1 MRVSWSGW
9 LERLAGAALIAMLV
23 LTTADVLGRYV
34 FARPLAGVI
43 ELIQYAMVIVVF
55 TALPVVTSRRQHIS
69 VGLLDGRLRGVAL
82 RIQQT
87 LIAVTCAVVLA
98 VLSWTLFEIAGS
110 MREQADVIGFLR
122 LPTFYAAYLMSA
134 LSLATSGVCAAQAAC
149 ALTGRGRGRD
159 AVAH

>member
-1 MRVSWSGW
+1 MRLSWLGW
-9 LERLAGAALIAMLV
+9 LERLAGAALIAMLA

-55 TALPVVTSRRQHIS
+55 AALPVVTSKGQHIS
-69 VGLLDGRLRGVAL
+69 VGLIDGKLHGAGL
-82 RIQQT
+82 RIQKG

-98 VLSWTLFEIAGS
+98 VLSWTLFEAAGS
-110 MREQADVIGFLR
+110 MREQGDVIGFLR
-122 LPTFYAAYLMSA
+122 LPTFFAAYLMSA
-134 LSLATSGVCAAQAAC
+134 LSLATAGVCAAQAVY
-149 ALTGRGRGRD
+149 ALTGRGGD